1 MSCAARRHGK
11 NVLCFECYRS
21 RLDVPPEQRTAT
33 VTLFPC
39 NRPTGDFRT
48 PEPGSPIPTH
58 QLDHRRRMLM
68 HLTATA
74 PSNPPE
80 SRIDEIQTPTKTPRV
95 RS

>member
-21 RLDVPPEQRTAT
+21 RLDVPPERRTAT
-33 VTLFPC
+33 VTLFPST
-39 NRPTGDFRT
+39 RPTSAFGISD
-48 PEPGSPIPTH
+48 PGSPILAR

-68 HLTATA
+68 HLTAIA

-80 SRIDEIQTPTKTPRV
+80 SRIDEIQTPARTPRV